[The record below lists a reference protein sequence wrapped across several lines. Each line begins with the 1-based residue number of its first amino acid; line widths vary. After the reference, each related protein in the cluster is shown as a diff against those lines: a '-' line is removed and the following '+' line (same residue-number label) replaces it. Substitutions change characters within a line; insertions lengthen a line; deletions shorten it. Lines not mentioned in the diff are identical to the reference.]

1 MDIITYIPNL
11 TLFRSECQALAE
23 SGNKFFS
30 YDGETI
36 TYNVSQIP
44 VIYSSDSTQSVCLV
58 RLVTEDEQKT
68 FNALTTVDRVGVC
81 EDKVYIF
88 DDGGEA
94 IYNSVYDQ
102 TPVIIDED
110 TTYTPP
116 PMIGVFAS

>member
-11 TLFRSECQALAE
+11 DLFRVECQALAE

-30 YDGETI
+30 YDGEAI

-44 VIYSSDSTQSVCLV
+44 VRYSDDGTQSVCLV
-58 RLVTEDEQKT
+58 RLVTAEEQEV
-68 FNALTTVDRVGVC
+68 FDALTTANRIGVC
-81 EDKVYIF
+81 ENKAYIF
-88 DDGGEA
+88 DDGGEI

-102 TPVIIDED
+102 TPIVIDED

-116 PMIGVFAS
+116 SIMGVFA

>member
-1 MDIITYIPNL
+1 MMDIITHIPNL
-11 TLFRSECQALAE
+11 DLFRAECKPLAG

-30 YDGETI
+30 YEDEKL

-44 VIYSSDSTQSVCLV
+44 VVYSSDYIRSVCLV
-58 RLVTEDEQKT
+58 RLVTEDEIEA
-68 FNALTTVDRVGVC
+68 FNALTTIERIGVC
-81 EDKVYIF
+81 ENNQYIF
-88 DDGGEA
+88 DDGGED

-116 PMIGVFAS
+116 PMIGVFA